1 MRKFFTS
8 LFAFILSGLAGG
20 LVAQGLAVAT
30 DADVAYILVFMISAL
45 VTILVTVALFIAQFM
60 SNPQSAIN
68 LTSLIAVAFFVL
80 VGVGLITWTFSQ
92 PSGKSQWSSDL
103 PIVAG
108 LVLPGLATVLVQ
120 WLFVGWRVKR
130 AQAGFGRSGANA

>member
-1 MRKFFTS
+1 VRKFFTS

-30 DADVAYILVFMISAL
+30 DADVEYILVFMASAL
-45 VTILVTVALFIAQFM
+45 VTILVTVALLIAQFM

-80 VGVGLITWTFSQ
+80 VGVGLIAWTFSQ
-92 PSGKSQWSSDL
+92 PPGKSQWSSDL

-130 AQAGFGRSGANA
+130 AQAGFGRSSANA

>member
-30 DADVAYILVFMISAL
+30 DADVEYILVFMISPL

-92 PSGKSQWSSDL
+92 PPGKSQWSSDL